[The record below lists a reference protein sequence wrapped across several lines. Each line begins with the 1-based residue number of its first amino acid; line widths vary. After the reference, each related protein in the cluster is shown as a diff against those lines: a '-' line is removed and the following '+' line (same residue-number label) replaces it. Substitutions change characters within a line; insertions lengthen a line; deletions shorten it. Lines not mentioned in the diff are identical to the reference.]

1 MATTYFSKRNL
12 QFLLH
17 EVFKADE
24 LTKYDYF
31 SAHDR
36 ETFNLVLDS
45 ATYIADTFMH
55 PYLKEMDRN
64 QPELKNG
71 QVTVH
76 PKVREYLKAMG
87 DAGLIGAGFSFE
99 HGGQQLPEMIS
110 SCVGFILMAAN
121 NGMMYTGLTSGAAHL
136 ITSFGL
142 PALSDFYVPNML
154 DGTWQGT
161 MALTEPQAGSSLSDV
176 TTSATPLSDSESVT
190 LGEVP
195 LLDQPGSY
203 KIKGQKVFISA
214 GDHNATDNI
223 VHLML
228 ARIDGAP
235 KGTKGISL
243 FVVPKYRPDGKGGFV
258 DNDVAST
265 GIYHK
270 MGQKGVPAMHLTM
283 GSNDNTIGYLVGE
296 PHQGLPYMFQMM
308 NEARIGVGMTAA
320 GIATAAF
327 YAALQYAKERPQ
339 SRRLNQKNHL
349 DAPQTPIINHPDVR
363 RMLLFQKAVT
373 EGSLAL
379 LLEAARLFDISQVA
393 EGDEKE
399 NAFLLLDLLMPVAK
413 SYPSEMGVQSVSQS
427 VQTFGGYGFTEDF
440 PVEQLYRDIRITPI
454 YEGTTGIQAQDLLGR
469 KMTMKGGKAPLLL
482 FAEINRTIAEAST
495 SDELKPYADQLT
507 AELKRTQEI
516 MASLIPHAQKGDIE
530 RYLSDATL
538 FLEFFGIVVVAWQW
552 LKQAVIAKQM
562 LLTQNPQ
569 GDDLIFYEG
578 KIHTMKFF
586 FHYEVP
592 KTLGLA
598 QRLKDTEVL
607 TIVSEKELAL

>member
-12 QFLLH
+12 HFLLH
-17 EVFKADE
+17 EVFKAEE

-36 ETFNLVLDS
+36 ETFNLVIDS
-45 ATYIADTFMH
+45 ATYIADTLMH
-55 PYLKEMDRN
+55 PYLKDVDRN

-76 PKVREYLKAMG
+76 PKIKEYLKAMG
-87 DAGLIGAGFSFE
+87 EAGLIGAGFPFE

-110 SCVGFILMAAN
+110 STVGFIVMAAN

-136 ITSFGL
+136 ITSFGS
-142 PALSDFYVPNML
+142 PELSETYVPNL
-154 DGTWQGT
+154 LAGIWQGT

-176 TTSATPLSDSESVT
+176 TTSATP
-190 LGEVP
+190 
-195 LLDQPGSY
+195 QPDGSY

-214 GDHNATDNI
+214 GDHDAAENI
-223 VHLML
+223 IHLML

-243 FVVPKYRPDGKGGFV
+243 FVVPKYRPDGLI
-258 DNDVAST
+258 DNDVTST
-265 GIYHK
+265 GVYHK

-283 GSNDNTIGYLVGE
+283 GSNDNTIGYLVGQ

-320 GIATAAF
+320 AIATAAY
-327 YAALQYAKERPQ
+327 YAALEYAKERPQ
-339 SRRLNQKNHL
+339 SRRLNQKNQL

-373 EGSLAL
+373 EGALSL
-379 LLEAARLFDISQVA
+379 LLEAARLYDISEVA
-393 EGDEKE
+393 EGEEKE

-427 VQTFGGYGFTEDF
+427 LQTFGGYGFTEDF

-469 KMTMKGGKAPLLL
+469 KMTMKGGKAPQLL
-482 FAEINRTIAEAST
+482 FAEISKTIADAST
-495 SDELKPYADQLT
+495 HADLKPYADQLT
-507 AELKRTQEI
+507 AELKRTQEV
-516 MASLIPHAQKGDIE
+516 MASLMPYAQQGDIE

-538 FLEFFGIVVVAWQW
+538 FLDLFGIVVVAWQW
-552 LKQAVIAKQM
+552 LKQAVVAKQA

-569 GDDLIFYEG
+569 SDELAFYEG
-578 KIHTMKFF
+578 KIHTMKFY

-598 QRLKDTEVL
+598 VRLKDPEVL
-607 TIVSEKELAL
+607 TIVTEKELAL

>member
-12 QFLLH
+12 QFLLY

-45 ATYIADTFMH
+45 ATYIADTLMY
-55 PYLKEMDRN
+55 PYLKEVDKN
-64 QPELKNG
+64 QPELKDG
-71 QVTVH
+71 KVRVH
-76 PKVREYLKAMG
+76 PQIKEYLKAMG
-87 DAGLIGAGFSFE
+87 EAGLIGAGFSFE

-110 SCVGFILMAAN
+110 SCVGFIVMAAN
-121 NGMMYTGLTSGAAHL
+121 NGMMYTGLTSGSAHL
-136 ITSFGL
+136 ITSFGSPEL
-142 PALSDFYVPNML
+142 IEAYVPNL
-154 DGTWQGT
+154 LSGTWQGT

-176 TTSATPLSDSESVT
+176 ITTATPLPDDESKVSHA
-190 LGEVP
+190 GA
-195 LLDQPGSY
+195 Y

-214 GDHNATDNI
+214 GDHDATENI
-223 VHLML
+223 IHLML

-243 FVVPKYRPDGKGGFV
+243 FVVPKYRKDEQGNFV
-258 DNDVAST
+258 DNDVTST
-265 GIYHK
+265 GVYHK

-283 GSNDNTIGYLVGE
+283 GSNDDTIGYLVGQ
-296 PHQGLPYMFQMM
+296 PNQGLSYMFQMM
-308 NEARIGVGMTAA
+308 NEARIGVGMTATA
-320 GIATAAF
+320 IATAAY

-339 SRRLNQKNHL
+339 SRRLNEKNHL
-349 DAPQTPIINHPDVR
+349 DAPQTAIINHPDVR

-373 EGSLAL
+373 EGSLSL
-379 LLEAARLFDISQVA
+379 LLEAARLYDLHEVT
-393 EGDEKE
+393 EGEEKE
-399 NAFLLLDLLMPVAK
+399 NTFLLLDLLMPVAK

-427 VQTFGGYGFTEDF
+427 LQTFGGYGYTEDF

-469 KMTMKGGKAPLLL
+469 KMTMKGGKAPQLL
-482 FAEINRTIAEAST
+482 FAEISKTIGTAST
-495 SDELKPYADQLT
+495 YDDLKPYADSLT
-507 AELKRTQEI
+507 TELKRTQEVLT
-516 MASLIPHAQKGDIE
+516 SLMPYAQQGNIE

-552 LKQAVIAKQM
+552 LKQAIVAKQA
-562 LLTQNPQ
+562 LLTQNPE
-569 GDDLIFYEG
+569 GDELAFYEG
-578 KIHTMKFF
+578 KIHTMKYF

-598 QRLKDTEVL
+598 VRLKDPEVL
-607 TIVSEKELAL
+607 TIVTEKELAL

>member
-1 MATTYFSKRNL
+1 MAATYLSKRNL
-12 QFLLH
+12 HFLVH
-17 EVFKADE
+17 EVFKAEE
-24 LTKYDYF
+24 LAQYDYF

-45 ATYIADTFMH
+45 AIYIADTVMH
-55 PYLKEMDRN
+55 PYLKEVDRN

-76 PKVREYLKAMG
+76 PKVKEFLRAMG
-87 DAGLIGAGFSFE
+87 EAGLIGAGFSFE
-99 HGGQQLPEMIS
+99 QGGQQLPQMIS
-110 SCVGFILMAAN
+110 SLVGFILMAAN

-136 ITSFGL
+136 ITSFGS
-142 PALSDFYVPNML
+142 PELSEFYVPPMMA
-154 DGTWQGT
+154 GVWQGT

-176 TTSATPLSDSESVT
+176 TTSATP
-190 LGEVP
+190 
-195 LLDQPGSY
+195 QPDGSY

-214 GDHNATDNI
+214 GDHDAVENI

-243 FVVPKYRPDGKGGFV
+243 FVVPKYRPDGNGGFV
-258 DNDVAST
+258 DNDVTST
-265 GIYHK
+265 GVYHK

-283 GSNDNTIGYLVGE
+283 GSNDNTVGYLVGE
-296 PHQGLPYMFQMM
+296 PHQGLRYMFQMM

-320 GIATAAF
+320 AIATAAY

-339 SRRLNQKNHL
+339 SRRLNEKNLL

-373 EGSLAL
+373 EGSLSL
-379 LLEAARLFDISQVA
+379 LLEAARLYDISRVA
-393 EGDEKE
+393 EGEEKE
-399 NAFLLLDLLMPVAK
+399 NAFLILDLLMPVAK
-413 SYPSEMGVQSVSQS
+413 SFPSEMGVQSVSQS
-427 VQTFGGYGFTEDF
+427 LQTFGGYGFTEDF

-469 KMTMKGGKAPLLL
+469 KMTMQGGKAPKLL
-482 FAEINRTIAEAST
+482 FAEIGKTIAEASRF
-495 SDELKPYADQLT
+495 DDLKPYADQLT
-507 AELKRTQEI
+507 AELKRTQDVI
-516 MASLIPHAQKGDIE
+516 ASLMPHALKGDTE
-530 RYLSDATL
+530 RYLADATL
-538 FLEFFGIVVVAWQW
+538 FLELFGIVVVAWQW
-552 LKQAVIAKQM
+552 LKQADVARQA

-569 GDDLIFYEG
+569 GDDLAFYEG

-598 QRLKDTEVL
+598 QRLTDTEVL

>member
-12 QFLLH
+12 HFLLH
-17 EVFKADE
+17 EVFKAEE

-36 ETFNLVLDS
+36 ETFNLVIDS
-45 ATYIADTFMH
+45 ATYIADTLMH
-55 PYLKEMDRN
+55 PYLKDVDRN

-76 PKVREYLKAMG
+76 PKIKEYLKAMG
-87 DAGLIGAGFSFE
+87 EAGLIGAGFPFE

-110 SCVGFILMAAN
+110 STVGFIVMAAN

-136 ITSFGL
+136 ITSFGS
-142 PALSDFYVPNML
+142 PELSATYVPNL
-154 DGTWQGT
+154 LAGIWQGT

-176 TTSATPLSDSESVT
+176 TTSATP
-190 LGEVP
+190 
-195 LLDQPGSY
+195 QPDGSY

-214 GDHNATDNI
+214 GDHDAAENI
-223 VHLML
+223 IHLML

-235 KGTKGISL
+235 RGTKGISL
-243 FVVPKYRPDGKGGFV
+243 FVVPKYRPDGLI
-258 DNDVAST
+258 DNDVTST
-265 GIYHK
+265 GVYHK

-283 GSNDNTIGYLVGE
+283 GSNDNTIGYLVGQ

-320 GIATAAF
+320 AIATAAY
-327 YAALQYAKERPQ
+327 YAALEYAKERPQ
-339 SRRLNQKNHL
+339 SRRLNQKNQL

-373 EGSLAL
+373 EGALSL
-379 LLEAARLFDISQVA
+379 LLEAARLYDISEVA
-393 EGDEKE
+393 EGEEKE

-427 VQTFGGYGFTEDF
+427 LQTFGGYGFTEDF

-469 KMTMKGGKAPLLL
+469 KMTMKGGKAPQLL
-482 FAEINRTIAEAST
+482 FAEISKTIADAST
-495 SDELKPYADQLT
+495 HADLKPYADQLT
-507 AELKRTQEI
+507 AELKRTQEV
-516 MASLIPHAQKGDIE
+516 MASLMPYAQQGDIE

-538 FLEFFGIVVVAWQW
+538 FLDLFGIVVVAWQW
-552 LKQAVIAKQM
+552 LKQAVVAKQA

-569 GDDLIFYEG
+569 GDELAFYEG
-578 KIHTMKFF
+578 KIHTMKFY

-598 QRLKDTEVL
+598 VRLKDPEVL
-607 TIVSEKELAL
+607 TIVTEKELAL

>member
-17 EVFKADE
+17 EVFKAEE
-24 LTKYDYF
+24 LTQYEYF

-55 PYLKEMDRN
+55 PYLKEVDKN

-76 PKVREYLKAMG
+76 PKVKEFMQAMG

-99 HGGQQLPEMIS
+99 HGGQQLPEMVS
-110 SCVGFILMAAN
+110 SLVGFILMAAN
-121 NGMMYTGLTSGAAHL
+121 NGMMYTGLSSGAAHL
-136 ITSFGL
+136 ITSFGSPEL
-142 PALSDFYVPNML
+142 TEFYVPNML
-154 DGTWQGT
+154 TGQWQGT

-176 TTSATPLSDSESVT
+176 TTSATR
-190 LGEVP
+190 
-195 LLDQPGSY
+195 QPDGSY

-214 GDHNATDNI
+214 GDHDAVDNI

-243 FVVPKYRPDGKGGFV
+243 FVVPKYRPDGQGGFV
-258 DNDVAST
+258 DNDVQST
-265 GIYHK
+265 GVYHK
-270 MGQKGVPAMHLTM
+270 MGQRGVPAMHLTM
-283 GSNDNTIGYLVGE
+283 GSNDNTVGYLVGQ

-320 GIATAAF
+320 AIATAAY

-339 SRRLNQKNHL
+339 SRRLNEKNLL

-373 EGSLAL
+373 EGSLSL
-379 LLEAARLFDISQVA
+379 LVEAARLYDISHVA
-393 EGDEKE
+393 EGEDKE

-427 VQTFGGYGFTEDF
+427 LQTFGGYGFTEDF

-469 KMTMKGGKAPLLL
+469 KMTMKGGKAPQLL
-482 FAEINRTIAEAST
+482 FAEIGKTIAEAGT
-495 SDELKPYADQLT
+495 FDDLKPYADQLT
-507 AELKRTQEI
+507 GELKRTQEVFT
-516 MASLIPHAQKGDIE
+516 ALVPHAMKGDTE
-530 RYLSDATL
+530 RYLADATL
-538 FLEFFGIVVVAWQW
+538 FLELFGIVVIAWQW
-552 LKQAVIAKQM
+552 LKQSIAAKQAI
-562 LLTQNPQ
+562 LTQNPQ
-569 GDDLIFYEG
+569 GDDLVFYEG

-598 QRLKDTEVL
+598 QRLKDNEVL
-607 TIVSEKELAL
+607 TIVSAKELAL

>member
-12 QFLLH
+12 HFLLH
-17 EVFKADE
+17 EVFKAEDLAQYE
-24 LTKYDYF
+24 YF
-31 SAHDR
+31 SGYDR
-36 ETFNLVLDS
+36 EAFNLALDS
-45 ATYIADTFMH
+45 AIYIADTLMH
-55 PYLKEMDRN
+55 PHLKAVDKN
-64 QPELKNG
+64 QPELRNG
-71 QVTVH
+71 RVTVH
-76 PKVREYLKAMG
+76 PKVKEYLKAMG
-87 DAGLIGAGFSFE
+87 EAGLIGAGFSVE
-99 HGGQQLPEMIS
+99 HGGQQLPEMIG

-136 ITSFGL
+136 ITSFGTTEL
-142 PALSDFYVPNML
+142 TETYVPKML
-154 DGTWQGT
+154 SGSWQGT

-176 TTSATPLSDSESVT
+176 ATTATP
-190 LGEVP
+190 
-195 LLDQPGSY
+195 QPDGSY
-203 KIKGQKVFISA
+203 KISGQKVFISA
-214 GDHNATDNI
+214 GDHDAVDNI
-223 VHLML
+223 VHLVL

-243 FVVPKYRPDGKGGFV
+243 FVVPKYRLTETGKLE
-258 DNDVAST
+258 DNDVVST
-265 GIYHK
+265 GVYHK

-283 GSNDNTIGYLVGE
+283 GSSGNTIGYLVGQ

-320 GIATAAF
+320 AIATAAY
-327 YAALQYAKERPQ
+327 YAALEYARERPQ
-339 SRRLNQKNHL
+339 SRRMNEKNHL
-349 DAPQTPIINHPDVR
+349 DAPQTFIINHPDVR

-373 EGSLAL
+373 EGSLSL
-379 LLEAARLFDISQVA
+379 LIEAARLYDISQVA

-427 VQTFGGYGFTEDF
+427 LQTFGGYGFTEDF

-469 KMTMKGGKAPLLL
+469 KMTMKGGKAPQLL
-482 FAEINRTIAEAST
+482 FAEMSKTIAEASIHDDLKLYASQLT
-495 SDELKPYADQLT
+495 DELNRIQD
-507 AELKRTQEI
+507 I
-516 MASLIPHAQKGDIE
+516 MASLMPHAQKGDTE
-530 RYLSDATL
+530 RYLADATL
-538 FLEFFGIVVVAWQW
+538 FLELFGIVVVAWQW
-552 LKQAVIAKQM
+552 LKQAVVAKET

-569 GDDLIFYEG
+569 GDELTFYEG
-578 KIHTMKFF
+578 KLHTMKFY

-598 QRLKDTEVL
+598 VRLKDPEVL

>member
-1 MATTYFSKRNL
+1 MATPYFSKRNL

-17 EVFKADE
+17 DVFKAEE
-24 LTKYDYF
+24 LTQYDYF

-36 ETFNLVLDS
+36 ETFNMVLDS
-45 ATYIADTFMH
+45 ATYIADNLMH
-55 PYLKEMDRN
+55 PYLKEVDQN
-64 QPELKNG
+64 QPELRNG

-76 PKVREYLKAMG
+76 PKIKEFMRALGE
-87 DAGLIGAGFSFE
+87 AGLIGAGLSFE
-99 HGGQQLPEMIS
+99 HGGQQLPQMIS
-110 SCVGFILMAAN
+110 SSVGFILMAAN
-121 NGMMYTGLTSGAAHL
+121 NGMMYSGLTSGAAHL
-136 ITSFGL
+136 ITSFGSPEL
-142 PALSDFYVPNML
+142 IERYVPNML
-154 DGTWQGT
+154 AGKWQGT

-176 TTSATPLSDSESVT
+176 TTSATPLADGDSNA
-190 LGEVP
+190 
-195 LLDQPGSY
+195 PGAY
-203 KIKGQKVFISA
+203 KINGQKVFISA
-214 GDHNATDNI
+214 GDHDAADNI
-223 VHLML
+223 IHLML

-243 FVVPKYRPDGKGGFV
+243 FVVPKYRPDDNGESTPGNFV
-258 DNDVAST
+258 DNDVQST
-265 GIYHK
+265 GVYHK

-296 PHQGLPYMFQMM
+296 PHRGLPYMFQMM

-320 GIATAAF
+320 AISTAA
-327 YAALQYAKERPQ
+327 YHAALQYAKERPQ
-339 SRRLNQKNHL
+339 SRRLNEKNLL

-373 EGSLAL
+373 EGSLSL
-379 LLEAARLFDISQVA
+379 LVEAARLYDISQVA

-399 NAFLLLDLLMPVAK
+399 NAFLMLDLLMPVAK

-427 VQTFGGYGFTEDF
+427 LQTFGGYGYTEDF

-469 KMTMKGGKAPLLL
+469 KMTMKGGKAPQLL
-482 FAEINRTIAEAST
+482 FAEISRTIAAGST
-495 SDELKPYADQLT
+495 YDDLKPYADQLA
-507 AELKRTQEI
+507 AELIRTQEVI
-516 MASLIPHAQKGDIE
+516 MSIMPHATKGDIE
-530 RYLSDATL
+530 RYLADATL
-538 FLEFFGIVVVAWQW
+538 FLELFGIVVVAWQW
-552 LKQAVIAKQM
+552 LKQAVVARQA

-569 GDDLIFYEG
+569 GDELAFYEG
-578 KIHTMKFF
+578 KIHTMKFY

-598 QRLKDTEVL
+598 ARLKDPEVL

>member
-1 MATTYFSKRNL
+1 MATTYFSKRNI

-17 EVFKADE
+17 EVFNAE
-24 LTKYDYF
+24 GLTKYEYF

-36 ETFNLVLDS
+36 ETFNLALDS
-45 ATYIADTFMH
+45 AIYIADTLMY
-55 PYLKEMDRN
+55 PYVKEVDKN

-76 PKVREYLKAMG
+76 PKIKEYLKAVG
-87 DAGLIGAGFSFE
+87 EAGLIGAGFPFE

-110 SCVGFILMAAN
+110 SCIGFILMAAN
-121 NGMMYTGLTSGAAHL
+121 NGMMYTGLSSGAAHL
-136 ITSFGL
+136 ITSFGT
-142 PALSDFYVPNML
+142 PELSEFYVPNL
-154 DGTWQGT
+154 LAGVWQGT

-176 TTSATPLSDSESVT
+176 TTAATP
-190 LGEVP
+190 VP
-195 LLDQPGSY
+195 DAKPGTY
-203 KIKGQKVFISA
+203 RIRGQKVFISA
-214 GDHNATDNI
+214 GDHDACDNI
-223 VHLML
+223 IHLML

-243 FVVPKYRPDGKGGFV
+243 FVVPKYRPDDQGGFV
-258 DNDVAST
+258 DNDVVST
-265 GIYHK
+265 GVYHK

-283 GSNDNTIGYLVGE
+283 GSVDNTIGYLVGE
-296 PHQGLPYMFQMM
+296 PHQGLRYMFQMM

-320 GIATAAF
+320 GIATAA
-327 YAALQYAKERPQ
+327 YHAALQYARERPQ
-339 SRRLNQKNHL
+339 SRRLNEKNQL
-349 DAPQTPIINHPDVR
+349 DAPQTAIINHPDVR
-363 RMLLFQKAVT
+363 RMLLFQKAIT

-379 LLEAARLFDISQVA
+379 LIEAARLYDISEVA

-413 SYPSEMGVQSVSQS
+413 SFPSEMGVQSVSQS
-427 VQTFGGYGFTEDF
+427 LQTFGGYGFTEDF

-469 KMTMKGGKAPLLL
+469 KMTMKGGKAPQLL
-482 FAEINRTIAEAST
+482 FAEINKTISEAST
-495 SDELKPYADQLT
+495 LDDLAPYASQLT
-507 AELKRTQEI
+507 AELKRVQDV
-516 MASLIPHAQKGDIE
+516 MMSLLPHAQKGDVE

-538 FLEFFGIVVVAWQW
+538 FLEMFGIVVVAWQW
-552 LKQAVIAKQM
+552 LKQAIIAKQA

-569 GDDLIFYEG
+569 GDDLAFYEG
-578 KIHTMKFF
+578 KIHTMKFY

-598 QRLKDTEVL
+598 VRLKDTEVL
-607 TIVSEKELAL
+607 TIISEKELAL